1 MFSMREAKPILD
13 WVLIMALDDKMDA
26 QLDVSLT
33 GRVSHLE
40 VLEGPTGRKQ
50 RSEAERAR
58 IAAES
63 FRPGVSVS
71 EVARRYGATRSQ
83 VYDWRRRLKDGRLAL
98 IGGVTSMPSF
108 AEVMVAPADAA
119 DAGVARPVAIEIDIT
134 GTIIRVPAGVDADE
148 LSRVIRAVRK
158 ASA

>member
-1 MFSMREAKPILD
+1 
-13 WVLIMALDDKMDA
+13 MAVDGKMDA
-26 QLDVSLT
+26 QFDASST
-33 GRVSHLE
+33 AGISRLE

-98 IGGVTSMPSF
+98 AGGVTAMPAF
-108 AEVMVAPADAA
+108 AEVVVAPAAA
-119 DAGVARPVAIEIDIT
+119 AGAGVRRPVLIEIDIA
-134 GTIIRVPAGVDADE
+134 GAIIRVPAGVDADD
-148 LSRVIRAVRK
+148 LLRVIRVTRK
-158 ASA
+158 ASAE

>member
-1 MFSMREAKPILD
+1 
-13 WVLIMALDDKMDA
+13 MAVDGKMDA
-26 QLDVSLT
+26 QFDASSA
-33 GRVSHLE
+33 GRVSRLE
-40 VLEGPTGRKQ
+40 VLEGPTGRRQ
-50 RSEAERAR
+50 RSEAERAQ

-98 IGGVTSMPSF
+98 AGGVAAMPAF
-108 AEVMVAPADAA
+108 AEVMVTPAVVA
-119 DAGVARPVAIEIDIT
+119 DAGLPRPAAIEIDIA
-134 GTIIRVPAGVDADE
+134 GTIIRVPAGVDADD

-158 ASA
+158 ASAE

>member
-1 MFSMREAKPILD
+1 
-13 WVLIMALDDKMDA
+13 MAVDGKMDA
-26 QLDVSLT
+26 QFDASSA

-98 IGGVTSMPSF
+98 AGGVTAMPAF
-108 AEVMVAPADAA
+108 AKVVVAPAVAA
-119 DAGVARPVAIEIDIT
+119 GAGVRRPVLIEIDIA
-134 GTIIRVPAGVDADE
+134 GAIIRVPAGVDADD

-158 ASA
+158 ASAE